1 MNQQQHPQHYQCTKQ
16 CCSYTVIPYHQ
27 ISPYILHFYNNGNG
41 KLKKAGTFMYDKK
54 TNKILLV
61 QSRGQLWGPPKGTI
75 QNDEN
80 PLECAIREVKEETG
94 ITIEEDVLQGSV
106 TIKSKAL
113 YYFLEVNMEEYS
125 VEPQHHIKDND
136 ANGIGWFNVDCLN
149 ELIETRKISINQH
162 CRILIK
168 KIFNKDIVFNVSYLK
183 KRLLPLM

>member
-1 MNQQQHPQHYQCTKQ
+1 MNQNNQHFSCPKH
-16 CCSYTVIPYHQ
+16 CCSYIITPYSHISSYIPNTQ
-27 ISPYILHFYNNGNG
+27 NVNG
-41 KLKKAGTFMYDKK
+41 KLKKAGSFMYDKK

-75 QNDEN
+75 QLDEN

-94 ITIEEDVLQGSV
+94 ISIKEQELTGST

-113 YYFLEVNMEEYS
+113 YYFLDVDMNDYH

-136 ANGIGWFNVDCLN
+136 ANGIGWFNIDCLN
-149 ELIETRKISINQH
+149 ELIDTQQISINQH

-168 KIFNKDIVFNVSYLK
+168 KIFNKDIVFNVSHPK
-183 KRLLPLM
+183 KRLLPPV